1 MREGL
6 VLQPGTNSDAPSR
19 WGGGRT
25 RRAIVAAIVAVLVAP
40 MAVLFGVAKPLIA
53 HAGTGGL
60 TEFPIP
66 SSSYAF
72 PAQMAVGPDGN
83 LWFAEFAGSNIG
95 QITPSGT
102 ITEFA
107 DPANTGGLGTEG
119 IAAGPDGNLW
129 FTSIAGNTVGKISTS
144 GTVTEFGQLQTSNAF
159 PYFMVAGPDGNMW
172 FTENNGGFVGKV
184 TMGGTITEYPISPGA
199 ESGFITVGSDGN
211 LWFTEFS
218 LGKIGR
224 LTPGGVLTEFP
235 LAAGSQPNGIVAGPD
250 GNLWVTE
257 YGTGNVDQISTSGSV
272 LAQYQTGV
280 AGINS
285 INVGPDGNLWF
296 GSQSS
301 SVIGEVSTSGSKVL
315 YPLSTGTTPFDVITG
330 PDGSIWYTGRNHQI
344 GLFNTQGACLV
355 NAPTPTP
362 VHPGGAESIA
372 ITVSDC
378 SARALPNA
386 TTTTTTTAPSG
397 CPAAPAIATYVD
409 NLTSGQSAAH
419 TAAITAP
426 TCAGDYN
433 FVSTTT
439 VGSTVVATAADT
451 YHVAGVGDGFIFTTS
466 SLPGYIAAGSDGN
479 LWVTFGSTLA
489 RVTPS
494 GIVSTFSSAIQGYA
508 QQLVTGSD
516 GDLYVN
522 ASATGQ
528 SDIANL
534 QPASYGPAFK
544 WEVPVT
550 GTSINDLAPGPDG
563 NVWFAG
569 HPSVNPGGTLGFV
582 TPAGKVKLFHLPLAD
597 GVPQAIT
604 PGSDGALWFLLDSGQ
619 IGRISTTGTVTLF
632 TPPTPT
638 SFGGSNTATL
648 GADGN
653 VWFAGS
659 DSNGNDIVGHISPA
673 GDVREYATLQ
683 PRAEI
688 TGITAG
694 ADGNVW
700 FNQPELR
707 SCGFGS
713 GVGRVTPSG
722 VLADFGASCID
733 TNDRWNI
740 VAGPDGNLWNSA
752 YYDNGVVQ
760 ILTVAPSSCTAL
772 STSTNPS
779 NVTQGSPEMLS
790 TAIENCANTPQLM
803 KLETKMVPPS
813 GCGVSTTAHTNVPL
827 QPRVGT
833 TISSTFNA
841 PSCPGAYKV
850 VSTLSTGKN
859 VVAKTTT
866 TYNVT

>member
-6 VLQPGTNSDAPSR
+6 VIEPGTNTDAPSR
-19 WGGGRT
+19 SGRDRR

-53 HAGTGGL
+53 YAGTGGV

-72 PAQMAVGPDGN
+72 PAQMAVGSDGN

-102 ITEFA
+102 INEFA
-107 DPANTGGLGTEG
+107 DPANKGGLGTNG

-129 FTSIAGNTVGKISTS
+129 FTTMAGDTVGKITT
-144 GTVTEFGQLQTSNAF
+144 GGAVTEYAPLQTSNAQ
-159 PYFMVAGPDGNMW
+159 PYIMVAGPDGNMW
-172 FTENNGGFVGKV
+172 FTEQSADFVGKV
-184 TMGGTITEYPISPGA
+184 TTGGSITEYPISAGA
-199 ESGFITVGSDGN
+199 ESQFITVGPDGN
-211 LWFTEFS
+211 LWFTEYA
-218 LGKIGR
+218 LNKVGR
-224 LTPGGVLTEFP
+224 MTTGGSLTEFALP
-235 LAAGSQPNGIVAGPD
+235 SGSGPEGIAAGPD

-257 YGTGNVDQISTSGSV
+257 YQTGNVDKLSTSGSL
-272 LAQYQTGV
+272 LAQYPTGI
-280 AGINS
+280 GGLNS
-285 INVGPDGNLWF
+285 VNVGPDGNLWL

-301 SVIGEVSTSGSKVL
+301 SAIGEVSTTGSTVL
-315 YPLSTGTTPFDVITG
+315 YPLSGTTPYDVITG
-330 PDGSIWYTGRNHQI
+330 PDGNIWYTGRNHQI
-344 GLFNTQGACLV
+344 GRFNTHGACVV

-372 ITVSDC
+372 IAVTDC
-378 SARALPNA
+378 SATALPNA
-386 TTTTTTTAPSG
+386 TTTTTTTVPSG
-397 CPAAPAIATYVD
+397 CPPAPAIPTYVD
-409 NLTSGQSAAH
+409 SLSSGQSSAH

-426 TCAGDYN
+426 MCSGDYTI
-433 FVSTTT
+433 VSTTT
-439 VGSTVVATAADT
+439 VGSSVVGTATDT
-451 YHVAGVGDGFIFTTS
+451 YHVAGVGDGFKFTTQ

-489 RVTPS
+489 QVTTS
-494 GIVSTFSSAIQGYA
+494 GIVTTFSSAVQGYA

-522 ASATGQ
+522 TSATGQ

-569 HPSVNPGGTLGFV
+569 HPSVSLGGTLGFV

-597 GVPQAIT
+597 GAPQAIT

-619 IGRISTTGTVTLF
+619 IGRISTTGAVTLF

-638 SFGGSNTATL
+638 NFGGSNNATL

-659 DSNGNDIVGHISPA
+659 DSNGNDIVGRISPV

-733 TNDRWNI
+733 SNDRWNI

-752 YYDNGVVQ
+752 YYGSGVVQ
-760 ILTVAPSSCTAL
+760 ILTVASSSCTAL
-772 STSTNPS
+772 STSTNPT

-790 TAIENCANTPQLM
+790 TAIENCASTPQLM
-803 KLETKMVPPS
+803 KLETKTVPPS
-813 GCGVSTTAHTNVPL
+813 GCGVATTVHTNVPL

-833 TISSTFNA
+833 TVSSTFNA
-841 PSCPGAYKV
+841 PNCAGTYKV